1 MHGLARRGQA
11 GDTFSPKLTPWFLP
25 GQTLAMNRGF
35 NPGNSGCVDCR
46 LPIDIQWSGP

>member
-1 MHGLARRGQA
+1 MHGLARKGQA
-11 GDTFSPKLTPWFLP
+11 GDTFSPGLTPWLLP

-46 LPIDIQWSGP
+46 LPRGIQWSGP